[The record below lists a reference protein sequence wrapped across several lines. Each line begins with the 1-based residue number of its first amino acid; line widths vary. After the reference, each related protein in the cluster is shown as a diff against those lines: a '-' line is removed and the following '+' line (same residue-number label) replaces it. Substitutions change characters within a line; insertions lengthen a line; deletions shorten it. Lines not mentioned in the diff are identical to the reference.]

1 MISAIL
7 YLFETRWTLFVN
19 FLFSV
24 GFSFEFKLHKDEI
37 KTLPSKL
44 TPRSRTRPVTASRAR
59 STSIQNSSK
68 TTPKTSRSGITRSFS
83 VGNQEHFLF
92 PSYYF
97 RLPKRGLFEKS
108 FIERVKVAK
117 RDSRPVD
124 NW

>member
-1 MISAIL
+1 MD
-7 YLFETRWTLFVN
+7 
-19 FLFSV
+19 FLREFSFLV

-92 PSYYF
+92 PSYF
-97 RLPKRGLFEKS
+97 RLPKGRLFEKS